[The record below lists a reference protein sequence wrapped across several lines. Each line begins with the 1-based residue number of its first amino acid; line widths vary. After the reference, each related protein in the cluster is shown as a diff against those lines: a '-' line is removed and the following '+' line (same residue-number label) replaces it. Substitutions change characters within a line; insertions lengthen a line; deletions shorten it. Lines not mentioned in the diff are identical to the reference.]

1 MASCAPTGTIGG
13 LGTIQAI
20 RACCSEAIIHDRTH
34 AHLPDLPFLTSVRTV
49 ARCPL
54 LRAEGCCACS
64 PHGDRLCT
72 RRRRR
77 GHHGDR
83 QDDRQHHLPM
93 PP

>member
-1 MASCAPTGTIGG
+1 MASCAPTSAIGD

-20 RACCSEAIIHDRTH
+20 RACCSEAIT
-34 AHLPDLPFLTSVRTV
+34 HLPDLPFLTSVRTV